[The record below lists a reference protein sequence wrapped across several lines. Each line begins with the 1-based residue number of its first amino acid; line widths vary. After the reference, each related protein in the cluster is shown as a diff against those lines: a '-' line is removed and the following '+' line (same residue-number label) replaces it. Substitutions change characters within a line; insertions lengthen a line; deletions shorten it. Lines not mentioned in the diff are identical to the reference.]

1 MDRNHTGKRI
11 GVLLLFILIAGAIYF
26 WEENHVRLL
35 FAGISPFPEDDYW
48 NTLVNALLRDVV
60 LLIAGGLFFFAP
72 ETDTGP
78 GAALFPSGSAGG
90 GLFGLCLVYAAKA
103 CAGSLFFNNTG
114 HLCRPAE

>member
-48 NTLVNALLRDVV
+48 NTLVNALLRDV
-60 LLIAGGLFFFAP
+60 LLLRLIWAL
-72 ETDTGP
+72 P
-78 GAALFPSGSAGG
+78 GICS
-90 GLFGLCLVYAAKA
+90 K
-103 CAGSLFFNNTG
+103 SLRWIPIF
-114 HLCRPAE
+114 